1 MLPCGSC
8 VSTCLLV
15 QSTLASAQAPFSDP
29 SKVIA
34 DEKKRD
40 QARRQG
46 DTYRECLD
54 HPRTLAAI
62 VVKVIKRRP
71 EAEHNEQQPDDDDNA
86 NQGNLAG
93 SK

>member
-1 MLPCGSC
+1 MACGSC
-8 VSTCLLV
+8 VSACLDRTKRRV
-15 QSTLASAQAPFSDP
+15 SAQAPFSDP

-40 QARRQG
+40 QARRQCDPYG
-46 DTYRECLD
+46 EGLD

-86 NQGNLAG
+86 NQGNLAEA
-93 SK
+93 K

>member
-1 MLPCGSC
+1 
-8 VSTCLLV
+8 VRLV
-15 QSTLASAQAPFSDP
+15 PADVLTVKSARASAQALLSDP

-40 QARRQG
+40 QARRKG
-46 DTYRECLD
+46 DPYGEGLD

-86 NQGNLAG
+86 NQGNLAEA
-93 SK
+93 K

>member
-1 MLPCGSC
+1 MPCGSG
-8 VSTCLLV
+8 VRTGLIVRSART
-15 QSTLASAQAPFSDP
+15 SAQALFSYP

-46 DTYRECLD
+46 DPYGEGLD

-71 EAEHNEQQPDDDDNA
+71 EAEHNE
-86 NQGNLAG
+86 
-93 SK
+93 

>member
-1 MLPCGSC
+1 MACGSC
-8 VSTCLLV
+8 VPTCLLV
-15 QSTLASAQAPFSDP
+15 QSALASAQALFSDP

-46 DTYRECLD
+46 DPYGECLD

-71 EAEHNEQQPDDDDNA
+71 EAEQNEQQPDDDDNA
-86 NQGNLAG
+86 NQGNLAEA
-93 SK
+93 K

>member
-1 MLPCGSC
+1 MACGSC

-15 QSTLASAQAPFSDP
+15 RGVRASAQAPFSDP

-46 DTYRECLD
+46 DPYGEGLD

-86 NQGNLAG
+86 NQGNLAEA
-93 SK
+93 K